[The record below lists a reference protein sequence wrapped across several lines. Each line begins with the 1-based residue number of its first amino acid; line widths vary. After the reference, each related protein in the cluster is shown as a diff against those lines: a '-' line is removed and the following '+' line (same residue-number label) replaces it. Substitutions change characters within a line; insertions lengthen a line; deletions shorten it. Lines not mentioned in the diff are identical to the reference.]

1 MIRIQSD
8 HLKIVSPHSYFRN
21 FGLSIIEFMQLIFAS
36 ANAHKISEIRQLLPV
51 GYELRSLADI
61 GFHEEIPETAATIE
75 GNARLKAQFLADK
88 QMTACFA
95 DDTGLVTS
103 GLNGEPGVYS
113 ARYAGEAKDADANME
128 LVLSKL
134 DGNPDRS
141 AYFIT
146 VIALW
151 IGGEMHI
158 FRGRV
163 DGTILT
169 EKRGTNGFGYDPI
182 FQPIGYSKTFAEMT
196 SEEKNALSHRGR
208 ALQQMMTFLKT
219 KLN

>member
-1 MIRIQSD
+1 MD
-8 HLKIVSPHSYFRN
+8 
-21 FGLSIIEFMQLIFAS
+21 
-36 ANAHKISEIRQLLPV
+36 
-51 GYELRSLADI
+51 
-61 GFHEEIPETAATIE
+61 
-75 GNARLKAQFLADK
+75 
-88 QMTACFA
+88 
-95 DDTGLVTS
+95 
-103 GLNGEPGVYS
+103 
-113 ARYAGEAKDADANME
+113 

-134 DGNPDRS
+134 EGNSDRS

-151 IGGEMHI
+151 FGGEMHV

-169 EKRGTNGFGYDPI
+169 EKRGTQGFGYDPI

-208 ALQQMMTFLKT
+208 ALQQMMAFLERQ
-219 KLN
+219 